1 MPVIGYKKL
10 NDKLQESLSM
20 GKLPEKNVRELSIR
34 LKAQNKRE
42 IKTTTIITGVL
53 ATIFGGILIAL
64 TVTSKSM
71 QSEILWWVIG
81 YFALVGFLF
90 FAGYMVSIG
99 VIKLEYNSALKEGY
113 PELYKECKL

>member
-1 MPVIGYKKL
+1 
-10 NDKLQESLSM
+10 M
-20 GKLPEKNVRELSIR
+20 G
-34 LKAQNKRE
+34 
-42 IKTTTIITGVL
+42 
-53 ATIFGGILIAL
+53 LIAL

-90 FAGYMVSIG
+90 FAGYMISIG

>member
-1 MPVIGYKKL
+1 
-10 NDKLQESLSM
+10 
-20 GKLPEKNVRELSIR
+20 
-34 LKAQNKRE
+34 
-42 IKTTTIITGVL
+42 
-53 ATIFGGILIAL
+53 L

>member
-1 MPVIGYKKL
+1 
-10 NDKLQESLSM
+10 M
-20 GKLPEKNVRELSIR
+20 G
-34 LKAQNKRE
+34 
-42 IKTTTIITGVL
+42 
-53 ATIFGGILIAL
+53 LIAL

-113 PELYKECKL
+113 PVLYKECKL

>member
-42 IKTTTIITGVL
+42 I
-53 ATIFGGILIAL
+53 
-64 TVTSKSM
+64 
-71 QSEILWWVIG
+71 
-81 YFALVGFLF
+81 
-90 FAGYMVSIG
+90 
-99 VIKLEYNSALKEGY
+99 
-113 PELYKECKL
+113 